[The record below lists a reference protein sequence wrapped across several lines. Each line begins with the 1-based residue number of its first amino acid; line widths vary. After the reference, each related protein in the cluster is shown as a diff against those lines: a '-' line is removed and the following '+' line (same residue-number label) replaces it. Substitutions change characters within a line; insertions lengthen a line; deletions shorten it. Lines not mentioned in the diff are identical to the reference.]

1 MQIDSNKQ
9 RETKAMMSQ
18 ELFNTFQIIFALVP
32 TIFLIKVVFFEKG
45 DRTLEIMRA
54 RATLVWLMV
63 FCGIE
68 VLLYALHVTLLG
80 KILVAIIMGLIWVL
94 MFSAIGIIEQI

>member
-1 MQIDSNKQ
+1 
-9 RETKAMMSQ
+9 
-18 ELFNTFQIIFALVP
+18 
-32 TIFLIKVVFFEKG
+32 
-45 DRTLEIMRA
+45 MRA

-94 MFSAIGIIEQI
+94 MISAIGVIEQI